1 MIRSAGALLLVFAV
15 TAGCATLDAGQKPSL
30 PSQGRTPVE
39 EARQLIREKRYADAV
54 AALEKDLDEDPDPSQ
69 AAEARYLIAMIYV
82 AADNPRRDYSRA
94 LSGFDEFLRL
104 YPDHEKAPE
113 AKSWKVAIKTIL
125 EARKENEKL
134 NKKIEG
140 LKQLDMRQEEKRL
153 GR

>member
-1 MIRSAGALLLVFAV
+1 MIRSAGALLLVLAV

-30 PSQGRTPVE
+30 PSPGRTPVE
-39 EARQLIREKRYADAV
+39 EAQKLIRDRQYADAV
-54 AALEKDLDEDPDPSQ
+54 AALETYLDDDPVPTHG
-69 AAEARYLIAMIYV
+69 AEARYLIAMVYV
-82 AADNPRRDYSRA
+82 AADNPRRDYARA

-113 AKSWKVAIKTIL
+113 AKSWKVALKTIL
-125 EARKENEKL
+125 DTRKENEKL